1 MTESYKYEMTE
12 SFNVGL
18 QDLTLASC
26 MAAYYNRDIDYI
38 LDYISTKFTNSF
50 NIPLIPSRFFTNF
63 IDGQANC
70 YTNKFERIIS
80 GQDVSLIDFDE
91 LNYSL
96 EDCERFMHILKQSIL
111 YIKSPTEFQSIDGS
125 NYVEIAPNDYLIT
138 TTDGKMR
145 INSTGVYSRVIDVDG
160 QEVDILLHSTNGVC
174 PIVKFSERGITKP
187 QVNILVALEY
197 NTIADMSFG
206 VYNAAPKLL
215 TQAVAKSDQPDDV
228 VREGTRNFGRT
239 TMMLKV
245 GSGEDITTID
255 MGDLK
260 NLMDIQT
267 IYDNIV
273 KQAAVRLGIDSY
285 SVSISQKDIT
295 SGFSKLVELGY
306 VNQYRKKY
314 FRVYNNCEKQI
325 FEILKQMFKL
335 DITFNKIEFY
345 PIEYGFL
352 STPISSGKTVD
363 SSKTEVEKDIDS
375 TSEVDVESSKIEI
388 EKDVD
393 VESDSKS
400 IES

>member
-1 MTESYKYEMTE
+1 MTYTYEKVETL
-12 SFNVGL
+12 NVGL
-18 QDLTLASC
+18 QDLTLSSC
-26 MAAYYNRDIDYI
+26 MAAYYNRDIEYL

-63 IDGQANC
+63 IDSQANC
-70 YTNKFERIIS
+70 YTNKFERVIS

-96 EDCERFMHILKQSIL
+96 EDCERFMHVLKQSIL
-111 YIKSPTEFQSIDGS
+111 YIKSPTEFQPIDGS

-145 INSTGVYSRVIDVDG
+145 INSTGVYSRTTDLNG

-174 PIVKFSERGITKP
+174 PIVKFSERGVTKP

-197 NTIADMSFG
+197 NVIADISFG

-245 GSGEDITTID
+245 GSEEDIVTID

-260 NLMDIQT
+260 NLIDIQT

-273 KQAAVRLGIDSY
+273 KQTAIRLGIDSY
-285 SVSISQKDIT
+285 SVSIAQKDIT

-314 FRVYNNCEKQI
+314 FRVYNKCEKQI

-335 DITFNKIEFY
+335 DITFDKIEFY

-363 SSKTEVEKDIDS
+363 SNKIEVEKDVDIASAPDS
-375 TSEVDVESSKIEI
+375 NEVNPESN
-388 EKDVD
+388 
-393 VESDSKS
+393 ESNP
-400 IES
+400 I